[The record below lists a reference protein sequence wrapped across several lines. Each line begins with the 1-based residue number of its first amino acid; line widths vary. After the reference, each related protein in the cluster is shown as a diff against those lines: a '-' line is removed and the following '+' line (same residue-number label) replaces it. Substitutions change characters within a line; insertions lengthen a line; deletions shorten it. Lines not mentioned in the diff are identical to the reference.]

1 MKTDHKELQ
10 EICDLIRFSKSN
22 RGVKRYLNFGLL
34 PEDVVSKAL
43 LKDIDLT
50 DFRLFIDT
58 SGINHT
64 LNGHGFNSIVRKN
77 GEVPICILDFIFLKF
92 DVLEFDH
99 IEENEDAI
107 IFYKNKVR
115 HLKVIVCEARV
126 SNKKGKRLYLKT
138 MYNKKRL

>member
-58 SGINHT
+58 SGINHV
-64 LNGHGFNSIVRKN
+64 LKRHGHDSDLAAH
-77 GEVPICILDFIFLKF
+77 GELPICIMDLLFFKTYLLNFDFIEQNADSLM
-92 DVLEFDH
+92 
-99 IEENEDAI
+99 
-107 IFYKNKVR
+107 FYNNHVKHTNVT
-115 HLKVIVCEARV
+115 ICEMRI
-126 SNKKGKRLYLKT
+126 SDSKGRRLYLKT